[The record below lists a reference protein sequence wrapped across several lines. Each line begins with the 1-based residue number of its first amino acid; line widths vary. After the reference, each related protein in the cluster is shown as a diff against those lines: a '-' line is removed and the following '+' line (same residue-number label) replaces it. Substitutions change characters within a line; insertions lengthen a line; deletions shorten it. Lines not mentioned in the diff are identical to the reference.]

1 VPNFI
6 SVLLTPVFGL
16 SVDWFGHRTTLLF
29 CAAVFLVVAHV
40 MIYVG
45 VLASPVFPLVMIGL
59 AFRLVFI
66 VWCGLLFCCVVW
78 IIVVAPHVFS

>member
-1 VPNFI
+1 MTLRTPLIHYLVHIRLQSVPNFI

-29 CAAVFLVVAHV
+29 CAAVFLVVAHSL
-40 MIYVG
+40 IYTG

-59 AFRLVFI
+59 AFR
-66 VWCGLLFCCVVW
+66 
-78 IIVVAPHVFS
+78 